1 MENSRLAII
10 PCRGG
15 SKGIPRK
22 NLEIV
27 NGISLTARTILFSQ
41 ECGLFDVIHVSTDN
55 EEIAAEAERYGS
67 PVEFFRSSAASSD
80 SSSATDVIREVHQ
93 AFASKSVHFKSIA
106 LLEPTS
112 PMRTQEIVNQTIN
125 AIEDTKFDAALT
137 LSQVSAAYHP
147 DKQFAINQKNNVE
160 FFTKTGRSIK
170 SRQQLTSTYIR
181 NGFCYAIRG
190 DSILKGADIF
200 GFKLHGVICNIPYVN
215 IDTPEDLE
223 LCRKLLL

>member
-1 MENSRLAII
+1 MKPSRLAII

-27 NGISLTARTILFSQ
+27 NGTSLTARAILFSQ
-41 ECGLFDVIHVSTDN
+41 ESGFFDVIHVSTDD

-67 PVEFFRSSAASSD
+67 PVEFFRSDAASSD

-93 AFASKSVHFKSIA
+93 VFANQNKQFDSIA

-112 PMRTQEIVNQTIN
+112 PMRTSEIVKQTIN
-125 AIEDTKFDAALT
+125 AIEDTEFDAALT
-137 LSQVSAAYHP
+137 LSLVQSRYHP
-147 DKQFAINQKNNVE
+147 DKQFSLNQKNNAE
-160 FFTKTGRSIK
+160 FFTSTGRTIK
-170 SRQQLTSTYIR
+170 SRQQLSTTYIR

-190 DSILKGADIF
+190 DSINKGSDIF
-200 GFKLHGVICNIPYVN
+200 GFNLFGVICNIPYVN
-215 IDTPEDLE
+215 IDTPEDLF
-223 LCRKLLL
+223 LCRKLL

>member
-27 NGISLTARTILFSQ
+27 NGISLTARAILFSQ
-41 ECGLFDVIHVSTDN
+41 DCGLFDVIHVSTDD
-55 EEIAAEAERYGS
+55 EEIAAEAEKYGS
-67 PVEFFRSSAASSD
+67 PVEFLRSSAASSD
-80 SSSATDVIREVHQ
+80 SSSATDVIHEVHRV
-93 AFASKSVHFKSIA
+93 FVSKSKHFTSIA

-112 PMRTQEIVNQTIN
+112 PMRTQEIVNQTIS
-125 AIEDTKFDAALT
+125 AIEDTEFDAALT
-137 LSQVSAAYHP
+137 LSLVSSSYHP
-147 DKQFAINQKNNVE
+147 DKQFFINQSGSAE
-160 FFTKTGRSIK
+160 FFTSTGHTIK
-170 SRQQLTSTYIR
+170 SRQQLSNTYIR

-190 DSILKGADIF
+190 DSILKGTDIF

-223 LCRKLLL
+223 LCRKLL